1 MFYGCS
7 GGINHNNGGYIM
19 QTTTGHFFGYEWDIT
34 IVLLVIII
42 IMLAYLIFK
51 KSSGDIELAKIEK
64 DTAEI
69 KETVKE
75 LKKKWDEIE

>member
-1 MFYGCS
+1 MYYGAGS
-7 GGINHNNGGYIM
+7 NHMGGNTM
-19 QTTTGHFFGYEWDIT
+19 QSITGHFFGYEWY
-34 IVLLVIII
+34 IVIILLVVII

-51 KSSGDIELAKIEK
+51 KPSSDIELAKIEK
-64 DTAEI
+64 DTVEI